1 MLITSQWH
9 QHDKSLIYNFIDNTI
24 KILFTPRLM
33 THYEVHKLSKKQMFP
48 LMYTD
53 ILLRQQNI
61 KFICYTCKYIH
72 PHEHKR
78 SKYPIIKNH
87 IEIYNFTWKQEAVQI
102 QNRNN
107 KKTLNMFDIWYI
119 KIIIIIIIIIIICIE
134 KAKPTTILLTT
145 AMIQITKYA
154 NCPKNHN
161 IKSQMILIN
170 QSPTYK
176 LQSLKTHNQLDFFE
190 DDETI
195 CLQR

>member
-1 MLITSQWH
+1 MLITSQWN
-9 QHDKSLIYNFIDNTI
+9 QHDKNLIYNFIDNTI
-24 KILFTPRLM
+24 RILFTPLTT
-33 THYEVHKLSKKQMFP
+33 THYEVHNLSKKQMFS

-53 ILLRQQNI
+53 ILLSRQNI

-119 KIIIIIIIIIIICIE
+119 KIIIIIICIE
-134 KAKPTTILLTT
+134 KSKPTTILWTT

-161 IKSQMILIN
+161 IKTQMILIN

-176 LQSLKTHNQLDFFE
+176 LQTLKTYHQLDFF
-190 DDETI
+190 DETI